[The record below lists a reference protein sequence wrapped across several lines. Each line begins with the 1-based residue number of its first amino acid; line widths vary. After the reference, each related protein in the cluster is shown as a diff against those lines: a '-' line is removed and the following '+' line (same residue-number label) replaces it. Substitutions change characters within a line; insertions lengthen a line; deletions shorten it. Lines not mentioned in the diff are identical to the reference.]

1 MDKEYKTQPFSYQ
14 LADLLETREAFNYA
28 LFYEQ
33 GLGKTKMAIDT
44 AAYLFRK
51 GWIDFV
57 MIVAPNDVHR
67 NWIEEQLPVHLPDDV
82 NAQSLAKYYETN
94 RAGTG
99 WHALM
104 LKAASEYQGLT
115 WVAIS
120 YDGICTDRDRKSTRL
135 NSSHSSVSRMPSS
148 A

>member
-1 MDKEYKTQPFSYQ
+1 MDNEYKTQPFGYQ
-14 LADLLETREAFNYA
+14 LEDLRETREAFNYA

-33 GLGKTKMAIDT
+33 GLGKTKMSIDT
-44 AAYLFRK
+44 ASHLFRK

-94 RAGTG
+94 REIGRA
-99 WHALM
+99 H
-104 LKAASEYQGLT
+104 
-115 WVAIS
+115 V
-120 YDGICTDRDRKSTRL
+120 
-135 NSSHSSVSRMPSS
+135 
-148 A
+148 